1 MSHASLLLIPK
12 TMQGKEPLRRILM
25 GKLIPLPS
33 EITEN
38 MTSYEPPVEIA
49 VDKVTR
55 NFKILYAIGR
65 K

>member
-1 MSHASLLLIPK
+1 
-12 TMQGKEPLRRILM
+12 M
-25 GKLIPLPS
+25 GRLVPLPS

-49 VDKVTR
+49 ADKVTR
-55 NFKILYAIGR
+55 DFKILYAVGR